1 MPRRPPATTRS
12 AVPLASAAIAAATL
26 AASSSCAPVYITAG
40 LSVAQV
46 GTAAFNNGQLLSARQ
61 ARLDEAWA
69 AAVGALEELEFDIRT
84 LRPPGDP
91 EGNGRSAYVMAQD
104 QGGPAVK
111 IKLESASEAVTRI
124 RIRINI
130 FGDQALARLVLS
142 RIDARL
148 PTSTAP
154 PPPFPFDPPRP

>member
-1 MPRRPPATTRS
+1 MQRRHPATPVRS
-12 AVPLASAAIAAATL
+12 FAALAAVAAAFIL
-26 AASSSCAPVYITAG
+26 ASCAPVYITAG

-61 ARLDEAWA
+61 ASLEETWA
-69 AAVGALEELEFDIRT
+69 AAIGALEELEFDIRT
-84 LRPPGDP
+84 LRPPDDP
-91 EGNGRSAYVMAQD
+91 EGSGRTAYVMARD
-104 QGGPAVK
+104 DGGPSVK
-111 IKLESASEAVTRI
+111 IKLEAASEAVTRI

-148 PTSTAP
+148 PTSTRP
-154 PPPFPFDPPRP
+154 PPPFPFDPPGP

>member
-1 MPRRPPATTRS
+1 MPRCPLPARARS
-12 AVPLASAAIAAATL
+12 IATL
-26 AASSSCAPVYITAG
+26 AVLVCAALGLFSCAPVYITAG

-46 GTAAFNNGQLLSARQ
+46 GTAAFINGQLVSARQ
-61 ARLDEAWA
+61 APIEEVWA

-84 LRPPGDP
+84 LRPPDSP
-91 EGNGRSAYVMAQD
+91 DSCGRSAYVMAKD
-104 QGGPAVK
+104 EGGPQVK
-111 IKLESASEAVTRI
+111 IRLERASEAVTRI

-154 PPPFPFDPPRP
+154 PPVDPIDPPQF